1 MRKITQNCR
10 QLEDEGKKR
19 KKALMEQ
26 MIKELKDEKKEMIA
40 RREALKD
47 DYRNMK
53 DDDPMKPYTL
63 LKIRKIEQDL
73 KTEFYKIVYEDEQP
87 SVGQVVVTKEMIENE
102 QKIQKKKAKEA
113 EIEERLLQ
121 QERDIRGMERREYQ
135 NRETNYGYQ
144 KAQSVIPNIRPVD
157 NNQ

>member
-1 MRKITQNCR
+1 
-10 QLEDEGKKR
+10 
-19 KKALMEQ
+19 MEQ

-87 SVGQVVVTKEMIENE
+87 SVG
-102 QKIQKKKAKEA
+102 
-113 EIEERLLQ
+113 
-121 QERDIRGMERREYQ
+121 
-135 NRETNYGYQ
+135 
-144 KAQSVIPNIRPVD
+144 
-157 NNQ
+157 